1 MIFEK
6 TALPGVIRVRQTPH
20 RDERGFFSRLYCPEE
35 FSAAGIA
42 FTSTQVNLS
51 RNLLRHTLR
60 GMHWQDPP
68 FAEAKFIR
76 VTRGAIFEVV
86 VDIRPGSA
94 TRYHHISF
102 ELDAGNG
109 DGLFIPE
116 GFAHGFLTLSP
127 ETDVHYQMGRLY
139 APGHARGLRWD
150 DPALGIRWPVPPVV
164 IGDAD
169 RNWPLI
175 EAPA

>member
-1 MIFEK
+1 MIFEE
-6 TALPGVIRVRQTPH
+6 TALPGVIRVRQTPN

-35 FSAAGIA
+35 FAAAGIA
-42 FTSTQVNLS
+42 FASTQINLS
-51 RNLLRHTLR
+51 HNPAKHTLR

-76 VTRGAIFEVV
+76 VTRGAVFEVV
-86 VDIRPGSA
+86 VDIRHGSP
-94 TRYHHISF
+94 TRYQHVAL
-102 ELDAGNG
+102 ELDAQNG

-127 ETDVHYQMGRLY
+127 DTDVHYQMGRLY
-139 APGHARGLRWD
+139 VPGHARGLRWD
-150 DPALGIRWPVPPVV
+150 DPALAIRWPVPPAM

-175 EAPA
+175 GAGS